1 MPSQLSSFHEG
12 EDAMRNMLHV
22 PAGRNPTAP
31 GLPMPYAMRV
41 RQSPLVALGTLD
53 SQGRPWTTIW
63 GGERGFAGPVAQG
76 VLGFNSAVDMRY
88 DPVFEALWTNQGDGG
103 IVRPNDGQGKM
114 MAGLAIDL
122 ETRDRV
128 KLAGVMVA
136 GAVVKD
142 GDEGVGD
149 VQAAMVV
156 TESLGN
162 CPKYLNKKDVVRHD
176 PGSALLVSDELPLP
190 REALDLVYKADMIF
204 VSSTNGETMDTNH
217 RGGSPGFVR
226 VVKNEGG
233 QVELVYPEFSGNR
246 LYQTLGNLK
255 VNPLIGIVIPDYD
268 TANVLYLTGR
278 AEILVGKEASS
289 LLARTQL
296 AVKIT
301 VSAARFVKA
310 GLPFRGAQG
319 EYSPY
324 NPPLRHLISE
334 KNDPQAVNSA
344 RADITATLIDRQV
357 LSPSINTF
365 TFKLASTSGQPLPKW
380 EAGQHVSLDFEP
392 ELGFGYAHMR
402 DEDPQSINDD
412 FIRTFTVSSPPGW
425 KDDEFQITAR
435 RHGPATGLLWR
446 RNIRAPLDIPVLG
459 FGGETKF
466 RLPVQTGTEKPVYVA
481 GGVGITPI
489 LAQARRVLD
498 AGVELSL
505 LWGLRGE
512 DLGLAVDTFDR
523 IPGLAG
529 VTKLFVTGGEG
540 DEEMVRKLKEAGVVM
555 ERRRIGQDDVKG
567 YMGEKRKFYLC
578 AGPRLLELLNRWL
591 NGEEVVWEDFGY

>member
-1 MPSQLSSFHEG
+1 MHLLNLTAIPLVQYIASQSLLTDNYTSIDMPSQLSSFHEG
-12 EDAMRNMLHV
+12 EAAMRNMLHV

-88 DPVFEALWTNQGDGG
+88 DPVFEALWTNQGDDG

-233 QVELVYPEFSGNR
+233 QVELVYPECKFLPICFLLEICLILKAFADGCSLWKQIIPNTRQPQSKPPNR
-246 LYQTLGNLK
+246 HSHPRLRYSKRALPHRSSR
-255 VNPLIGIVIPDYD
+255 NPSRKGSVVPPRKNPTSRQDHRL
-268 TANVLYLTGR
+268 
-278 AEILVGKEASS
+278 SS
-289 LLARTQL
+289 
-296 AVKIT
+296 
-301 VSAARFVKA
+301 
-310 GLPFRGAQG
+310 
-319 EYSPY
+319 
-324 NPPLRHLISE
+324 PLRQGRSTL
-334 KNDPQAVNSA
+334 PRRA
-344 RADITATLIDRQV
+344 RRILAIQPT
-357 LSPSINTF
+357 PST
-365 TFKLASTSGQPLPKW
+365 
-380 EAGQHVSLDFEP
+380 LDFREERSP
-392 ELGFGYAHMR
+392 GSQLSAGRHHCHPR
-402 DEDPQSINDD
+402 
-412 FIRTFTVSSPPGW
+412 RPPGP
-425 KDDEFQITAR
+425 ITLHQHLHIQTCFDQRTTTAEVGSR
-435 RHGPATGLLWR
+435 TTC
-446 RNIRAPLDIPVLG
+446 
-459 FGGETKF
+459 FS
-466 RLPVQTGTEKPVYVA
+466 RL
-481 GGVGITPI
+481 
-489 LAQARRVLD
+489 
-498 AGVELSL
+498 
-505 LWGLRGE
+505 
-512 DLGLAVDTFDR
+512 
-523 IPGLAG
+523 
-529 VTKLFVTGGEG
+529 
-540 DEEMVRKLKEAGVVM
+540 
-555 ERRRIGQDDVKG
+555 
-567 YMGEKRKFYLC
+567 
-578 AGPRLLELLNRWL
+578 
-591 NGEEVVWEDFGY
+591 